1 MHAASTRRLELAVG
15 CRTPQLGPVGRAGEG
30 EAAKDKFTPPSQLSW
45 IRLGQLMH
53 RMVHVASMASQR
65 AIAPCEL
72 IPEQLRPMGR
82 QAANEC
88 SMWNWCGILLKVI
101 VLGEIF
107 ARALLIER
115 VRAQAAGCI
124 SFRTCA
130 GLSKLR
136 LRF

>member
-1 MHAASTRRLELAVG
+1 MRATHDWHLPHRYGRFVAETHA
-15 CRTPQLGPVGRAGEG
+15 
-30 EAAKDKFTPPSQLSW
+30 
-45 IRLGQLMH
+45 
-53 RMVHVASMASQR
+53 
-65 AIAPCEL
+65 
-72 IPEQLRPMGR
+72 
-82 QAANEC
+82 
-88 SMWNWCGILLKVI
+88 KVI